1 MNALKNWF
9 INTRTAII
17 IWIGTVHWKPSNLL
31 TATEQQSV
39 VRLLMSDYYIILTRR
54 NNHLSTYA
62 TFFTSLLY
70 TGKFSFWSHAMMN
83 LEDQV
88 NGVEDFR
95 IVEAI
100 GDGVE
105 YTPFDKA
112 LDVNSI
118 VLLKPKHLTI
128 SDWTTILDKA
138 KSEVGKPYDNLF
150 DLANDKALSCVE
162 LVRTALK
169 AEPDY
174 DKNFAAFEAMIA
186 KAGNQLTPQMFY
198 DCEDFEIAYEIR
210 R

>member
-1 MNALKNWF
+1 MNAIKTWF
-9 INTRTAII
+9 IAARTSII
-17 IWIGTVHWKPSNLL
+17 IWIGTIHWKPSHLLTADQLAHIINLL
-31 TATEQQSV
+31 TK
-39 VRLLMSDYYIILTRR
+39 DYYIILTRR

-62 TFFTSLLY
+62 TFFASFLY
-70 TGKFSFWSHAMMN
+70 TGRFSFWSHAMMN

-100 GDGVE
+100 GNGVE
-105 YTPFDKA
+105 YTPFYKA

-118 VLLKPKHLTI
+118 VLLKPKRLTI
-128 SDWTTILDKA
+128 SNWTAILDKA

-150 DLANDKALSCVE
+150 DLSNDKALSCVE

-174 DKNFAAFEAMIA
+174 DKNFPAFEAMIA
-186 KAGNQLTPQMFY
+186 KAKNQLTPQMFY
-198 DCEDFEIAYEIR
+198 DCGDFEIAFEIKR
-210 R
+210 